1 MRIGIPTEILFEEKR
16 VALAPAGVD
25 ALIRAGHSV
34 FIQSGAGL
42 GSNFTDEEY
51 RKVGANVVYTA
62 EEAFQRAE
70 LIAKV
75 APLSLKESEYLQDNQ
90 ILFSFL
96 HLAVGQ
102 RKIIEKLIEKKVTA
116 VSYEL
121 IEKHDQMPVLQTM
134 SEIAGQLAIQEGER
148 FLGSDFPGGRG
159 ILLGGISG
167 VSPAAVVVL
176 GAGIV
181 GLNAAKS
188 AFGRGAQVIVLDKDI
203 RRLRRIESTISKN
216 ITTVAANPY
225 TIARGVKFADLFI
238 GAVQIKGEKSPHLVT
253 EAMVKTMKKGAV
265 IVDVSIDQ
273 GGCVETS
280 YPTTISDPVYVKHGV
295 IHYCVP
301 NLPALVSRTASFGLT
316 NSSIEYILN
325 IADNGIINALIGDAG
340 LANGV
345 CTHNGSCTNEIIADT
360 YNFEFRRLHFFST
373 N

>member
-1 MRIGIPTEILFEEKR
+1 M
-16 VALAPAGVD
+16 
-25 ALIRAGHSV
+25 
-34 FIQSGAGL
+34 
-42 GSNFTDEEY
+42 
-51 RKVGANVVYTA
+51 
-62 EEAFQRAE
+62 
-70 LIAKV
+70 
-75 APLSLKESEYLQDNQ
+75 
-90 ILFSFL
+90 
-96 HLAVGQ
+96 
-102 RKIIEKLIEKKVTA
+102 
-116 VSYEL
+116 
-121 IEKHDQMPVLQTM
+121 
-134 SEIAGQLAIQEGER
+134 
-148 FLGSDFPGGRG
+148 
-159 ILLGGISG
+159 
-167 VSPAAVVVL
+167 
-176 GAGIV
+176 
-181 GLNAAKS
+181 
-188 AFGRGAQVIVLDKDI
+188 
-203 RRLRRIESTISKN
+203 
-216 ITTVAANPY
+216 
-225 TIARGVKFADLFI
+225 KFADLFI

-253 EAMVKTMKKGAV
+253 EAMVNTMKKGAV

>member
-1 MRIGIPTEILFEEKR
+1 MEYC
-16 VALAPAGVD
+16 LA
-25 ALIRAGHSV
+25 
-34 FIQSGAGL
+34 
-42 GSNFTDEEY
+42 
-51 RKVGANVVYTA
+51 
-62 EEAFQRAE
+62 
-70 LIAKV
+70 
-75 APLSLKESEYLQDNQ
+75 
-90 ILFSFL
+90 
-96 HLAVGQ
+96 
-102 RKIIEKLIEKKVTA
+102 
-116 VSYEL
+116 
-121 IEKHDQMPVLQTM
+121 
-134 SEIAGQLAIQEGER
+134 
-148 FLGSDFPGGRG
+148 
-159 ILLGGISG
+159 
-167 VSPAAVVVL
+167 PAAVVIL

-295 IHYCVP
+295 IHY
-301 NLPALVSRTASFGLT
+301 LPALVSRTASFGLT

-325 IADNGIINALIGDAG
+325 IADNGIVNALIGDTG
-340 LANGV
+340 LAKGV

-360 YNFEFRRLHFFST
+360 YNIEFRRLHFFST